1 VTTETKTVARS
12 ASSPGKHIQN
22 KQPLPFYENFGG
34 YRVKKVLGAGGFGFV
49 YLCYEDKMSRYVAI
63 KEYFPRAFAMRNAD
77 GVVFAEKKDQN
88 AFQWGLD
95 SFIEEAKN
103 LEKLKDCPNIV
114 KVLTNFE
121 TNGTAYM
128 VMEYIDGKQ
137 TLSDYF
143 SHANN
148 RVEKKIV
155 SIIEPLL
162 VTLKAVHDMGFIHR
176 DIKPSNILLKN
187 DGTPVLLD
195 FGSARQA
202 FLSKTDHW
210 TEIGSP
216 GFRAIEQYVKDSDR
230 REGPW
235 TDIFGLASTLYYA
248 VVGQQ
253 PVDTLDRLHQI
264 QQLGLQDPYKPAQE
278 RGEGVVSDQLLKAID
293 WALCLDEAQRPQ
305 SIGDWRRAIDNKSK
319 LSSKQRSL
327 KPTLFGLAILIVAL
341 SGVGAYFYKT
351 RLSADQNP
359 FGLSI
364 EAERAVYSIGDE
376 LAFNIQATTGC
387 HFLVFTTDS
396 VNGFQWHNP
405 ADQAANMG
413 TSALKPGERRS
424 IPIDGAPDVPRV
436 DPPTGQL
443 QLGGLCTIAAMEQ
456 AEFERIQNLV
466 GEKSTTNL
474 DVLRSELTSLLGDS
488 KFSITTT
495 ELQVVE

>member
-202 FLSKTDHW
+202 FLSKTD
-210 TEIGSP
+210 P
-216 GFRAIEQYVKDSDR
+216 KVR
-230 REGPW
+230 
-235 TDIFGLASTLYYA
+235 GLT
-248 VVGQQ
+248 
-253 PVDTLDRLHQI
+253 
-264 QQLGLQDPYKPAQE
+264 
-278 RGEGVVSDQLLKAID
+278 
-293 WALCLDEAQRPQ
+293 
-305 SIGDWRRAIDNKSK
+305 
-319 LSSKQRSL
+319 
-327 KPTLFGLAILIVAL
+327 F
-341 SGVGAYFYKT
+341 
-351 RLSADQNP
+351 
-359 FGLSI
+359 
-364 EAERAVYSIGDE
+364 
-376 LAFNIQATTGC
+376 
-387 HFLVFTTDS
+387 
-396 VNGFQWHNP
+396 
-405 ADQAANMG
+405 
-413 TSALKPGERRS
+413 SALQ
-424 IPIDGAPDVPRV
+424 VP
-436 DPPTGQL
+436 
-443 QLGGLCTIAAMEQ
+443 CIM
-456 AEFERIQNLV
+456 
-466 GEKSTTNL
+466 
-474 DVLRSELTSLLGDS
+474 LL
-488 KFSITTT
+488 
-495 ELQVVE
+495 